1 MSQLLGGG
9 GFGRLGRMENNNCRR
24 VVLAGNILLDV
35 VKRIDAWP
43 EQGHL
48 AKILDQQRAC
58 GGSVCNS
65 GVFLKTLDPSIEV
78 CACGKVGAD
87 EYGAWLRTFLE
98 GKGLDVSRVRETD
111 AAPTSY
117 TDVMSV
123 AATGERTFFH
133 ARGAN
138 ALFTPDDIDLDALGC
153 DLFHLG
159 YLLLLDGLDAA
170 DPEYGTVAAR
180 LLHDVQARGIPTSLD
195 LVSEQSDRFARIVRP
210 ALKYCDY
217 LVVNEFEGEQAT
229 GISCRDASGK
239 VSAEALRRIAEALL
253 ALGVRRSVTLHCP
266 DMGVTLTAEGEFA
279 AVESLK
285 LPPGWIKG
293 AVGAGDA
300 FCAGMLYSLA
310 TGLPLADGLAL
321 AAACAAANLA
331 APDSVSGALPLAET
345 RALIDRFH
353 R

>member
-1 MSQLLGGG
+1 
-9 GFGRLGRMENNNCRR
+9 MEMKTTSRPPR

-35 VKRIDAWP
+35 VKQIDVWP

-48 AKILDQQRAC
+48 ASIVGQQRAC
-58 GGSVCNS
+58 GGAVCNS
-65 GVFLKTLDPSIEV
+65 GVFLKTPDPSFEV
-78 CACGKVGAD
+78 CACRKVGMD
-87 EYGAWLRTFLE
+87 EYGDWLRAFLE
-98 GKGLDVSRVRETD
+98 RKGLDVSRVRRTD
-111 AAPTSY
+111 AAPTSF

-123 AATGERTFFH
+123 VGTSERTFFH

-159 YLLLLDGLDAA
+159 YLLLLDGLDAPDA
-170 DPEYGTVAAR
+170 EYGTVAAR
-180 LLHDVQARGIPTSLD
+180 LLHDVQARGIRTSVD

-210 ALKYCDY
+210 ALKYCDH

-229 GISCRDASGK
+229 GLSCRDASGK
-239 VSAEALRRIAEALL
+239 VSAAALRRIAEALL

-266 DMGVTLTAEGEFA
+266 DMGVTLTADGAFA
-279 AVESLK
+279 AVGSLE

-300 FCAGMLYSLA
+300 FCAGMLHA
-310 TGLPLADGLAL
+310 IVTGAAPADGLAL
-321 AAACAAANLA
+321 ASACAAANLA
-331 APDSVSGALPLAET
+331 APDSVSGALPLEGI
-345 RALIDRFH
+345 RAIQAQFNNR
-353 R
+353 RIR